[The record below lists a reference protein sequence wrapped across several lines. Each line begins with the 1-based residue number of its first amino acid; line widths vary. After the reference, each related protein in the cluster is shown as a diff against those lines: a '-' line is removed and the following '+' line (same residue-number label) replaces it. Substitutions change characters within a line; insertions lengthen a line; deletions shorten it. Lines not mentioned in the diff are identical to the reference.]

1 MKQSLGLIETEG
13 LAAGIE
19 AADAAVKSASVEL
32 IGYELT
38 KGGGWI
44 TIKIQGGVG
53 AVKAAVDAAKM
64 AAARVNRVVSTRVIP
79 RPSAGL
85 DMLVR
90 NPDTIG
96 SWPPEGPDMPEPPTP
111 PEHPAAAKEEL
122 TDTPVPAPADTET
135 SLPADEKTTEA
146 SVPANEKTTETQT
159 EASVSANEKTIETQT
174 EASVPADEKTTEIQ
188 TEASVPADEKT
199 TEIQTEAFPAAY
211 GGATETQTEAFPATE
226 GEGAQTQTESSPSA
240 DMKASGKKAGSSI
253 PADVDA
259 SETKTDVTALSD
271 VDAPEEKAGLPSGT
285 EPSLDITEA
294 PVPEGLEEMSVD
306 TLEGQTPDPDH
317 PETEE
322 GEAAKERKSRTP
334 AAARPVRRTAAPKGR
349 KGGRRSNKHETT
361 EQDR

>member
-159 EASVSANEKTIETQT
+159 EASVSANEKTTET
-174 EASVPADEKTTEIQ
+174 Q

>member
-146 SVPANEKTTETQT
+146 SVPANEKTAETQT

-188 TEASVPADEKT
+188 TEA
-199 TEIQTEAFPAAY
+199 FPAEY

-285 EPSLDITEA
+285 EPSLDITDA

>member
-111 PEHPAAAKEEL
+111 QEHTAA
-122 TDTPVPAPADTET
+122 
-135 SLPADEKTTEA
+135 
-146 SVPANEKTTETQT
+146 
-159 EASVSANEKTIETQT
+159 
-174 EASVPADEKTTEIQ
+174 
-188 TEASVPADEKT
+188 
-199 TEIQTEAFPAAY
+199 
-211 GGATETQTEAFPATE
+211 
-226 GEGAQTQTESSPSA
+226 TQTESSPSA

-322 GEAAKERKSRTP
+322 GKLQKSGNPGRLRRQGRSDGQRPQKGVREADAAISMRLQNRTDRRKSLWEKLL
-334 AAARPVRRTAAPKGR
+334 A
-349 KGGRRSNKHETT
+349 
-361 EQDR
+361 

>member
-135 SLPADEKTTEA
+135 SLPADEKTTE
-146 SVPANEKTTETQT
+146 TQT
-159 EASVSANEKTIETQT
+159 EASVPANEKTIETQT

-188 TEASVPADEKT
+188 TEA
-199 TEIQTEAFPAAY
+199 FPAAD

-271 VDAPEEKAGLPSGT
+271 VNAPEEKAGLPSGT

-294 PVPEGLEEMSVD
+294 PVPEGLEEMFVD

>member
-146 SVPANEKTTETQT
+146 SVPANEKTTET
-159 EASVSANEKTIETQT
+159 
-174 EASVPADEKTTEIQ
+174 
-188 TEASVPADEKT
+188 
-199 TEIQTEAFPAAY
+199 QTEAFPAAY

>member
-146 SVPANEKTTETQT
+146 SVPANEKTAETQT
-159 EASVSANEKTIETQT
+159 EASVSANEKTIET
-174 EASVPADEKTTEIQ
+174 Q

>member
-146 SVPANEKTTETQT
+146 SVPANEKTAETQT
-159 EASVSANEKTIETQT
+159 EASVSANEKTIETQR
-174 EASVPADEKTTEIQ
+174 
-188 TEASVPADEKT
+188 EASVPADEKT
-199 TEIQTEAFPAAY
+199 TEIQTEAFPAEY
-211 GGATETQTEAFPATE
+211 G
-226 GEGAQTQTESSPSA
+226 
-240 DMKASGKKAGSSI
+240 
-253 PADVDA
+253 
-259 SETKTDVTALSD
+259 
-271 VDAPEEKAGLPSGT
+271 
-285 EPSLDITEA
+285 
-294 PVPEGLEEMSVD
+294 
-306 TLEGQTPDPDH
+306 
-317 PETEE
+317 
-322 GEAAKERKSRTP
+322 
-334 AAARPVRRTAAPKGR
+334 
-349 KGGRRSNKHETT
+349 
-361 EQDR
+361 

>member
-146 SVPANEKTTETQT
+146 SVPANEKTAETQT

-188 TEASVPADEKT
+188 TEA
-199 TEIQTEAFPAAY
+199 FPAEY

>member
-188 TEASVPADEKT
+188 TEA
-199 TEIQTEAFPAAY
+199 FPAEY

>member
-135 SLPADEKTTEA
+135 SLPADEKT
-146 SVPANEKTTETQT
+146 
-159 EASVSANEKTIETQT
+159 
-174 EASVPADEKTTEIQ
+174 

>member
-146 SVPANEKTTETQT
+146 SVPA
-159 EASVSANEKTIETQT
+159 
-174 EASVPADEKTTEIQ
+174 
-188 TEASVPADEKT
+188 DEKT
-199 TEIQTEAFPAAY
+199 TEIQTEAFPAEY

>member
-188 TEASVPADEKT
+188 TEA
-199 TEIQTEAFPAAY
+199 FPAAY